1 MPPLHKHKVKRIRD
15 MSINLYNK
23 AYSSMKESLPQFKN
37 PEEALSF
44 YLEGAAKYL
53 AKAEKA
59 AQENRIEDRS
69 NLSDKA
75 LLIFSGILS
84 HLEQSS
90 PQEKKDLK
98 PLIEYCYAMNELILR
113 MNIKNSVEMAASLA
127 SEVKRMSE
135 HWKVRSEELFA
146 EMQRKKASERPQKK
160 TISNAHSVGAS
171 PMTPVNEIAP
181 PLSYP
186 KASHFSTADFSA

>member
-1 MPPLHKHKVKRIRD
+1 
-15 MSINLYNK
+15 MSVNLYNK

-44 YLEGAAKYL
+44 YLEGASKYL

-90 PQEKKDLK
+90 EDEKKDLK
-98 PLIEYCYAMNELILR
+98 PLIEYCYSMNELILR
-113 MNIKNSVEMAASLA
+113 MNIKNNAEMAGSLA
-127 SEVKRMSE
+127 SEVKRMAD
-135 HWKVRSEELFA
+135 HWKAKSEDVFSDVQHKNELA
-146 EMQRKKASERPQKK
+146 AHAKAQASG
-160 TISNAHSVGAS
+160 SHSVETSHIRTSNDMGS
-171 PMTPVNEIAP
+171 S
-181 PLSYP
+181 LSYP
-186 KASHFSTADFSA
+186 KASHLSTADFSA